1 MKKIIMI
8 CASVFLLGIV
18 LTVVFYIVLIFWMNK
33 EIMLW
38 GIRAGFVLMAMSAVI
53 LIIILSLERVKDNK
67 KLKNDIKEKDL
78 RP

>member
-1 MKKIIMI
+1 MKRITMI
-8 CASVFLLGIV
+8 CSSIFLLGIV
-18 LTVVFYIVLIFWMNK
+18 LTVVFYVVLVFWMNE

-38 GIRAGFVLMAMSAVI
+38 GIRAGFLLMGISAVI

>member
-18 LTVVFYIVLIFWMNK
+18 LTVVFYIVLVFWMNK

-38 GIRAGFVLMAMSAVI
+38 GIRAGFVLMAVSAVI
-53 LIIILSLERVKDNK
+53 LIIILSLEGVKDNK

>member
-8 CASVFLLGIV
+8 CASIFLLGLILTIV
-18 LTVVFYIVLIFWMNK
+18 FAVLPIFWMN
-33 EIMLW
+33 EEMMLW
-38 GIRAGFVLMAMSAVI
+38 GIRAGFMLMGISAVI